1 MKLKMHEV
9 VALNYELNGMTRQQ
23 DGTTEVVS
31 HGLLKQKM
39 NMKTKIYL
47 QRLNKIVSEDVKI
60 YEEEKQELFKKYGEQ
75 KDGQIEISAENVD
88 AFVKEHEEVLLSDKD
103 IDVANLWSGD
113 MTIETI
119 GNIETEEV
127 YPVFMKLI
135 EN

>member
-1 MKLKMHEV
+1 MHEV